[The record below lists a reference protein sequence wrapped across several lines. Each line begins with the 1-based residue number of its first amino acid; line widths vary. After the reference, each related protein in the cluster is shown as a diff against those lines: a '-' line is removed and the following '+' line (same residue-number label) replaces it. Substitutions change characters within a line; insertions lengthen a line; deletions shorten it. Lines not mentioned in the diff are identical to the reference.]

1 MIMFTNSFAYPNLF
15 NAATG
20 NCDMKEDYASI
31 VNRVGL
37 LIQSYKKE
45 EFMFPNFGSYFPDIL
60 LSYNT
65 TAVIEKAKENIKN
78 AIAEFEPYVDSRQIK
93 INDESQGNK
102 VRLQVV
108 LVLDKNYEEIA
119 ATLEWTWDETQGV
132 KVT

>member
-1 MIMFTNSFAYPNLF
+1 MFTNSFAYPNLF

-20 NCDMKEDYASI
+20 NCDLKEDYASI

-45 EFMFPNFGSYFPDIL
+45 EFLFPYFGSEFLDIL

-65 TAVIEKAKENIKN
+65 EGVIEKAKENIIK

-93 INDESQGNK
+93 ITDQSEGNHVK
-102 VRLQVV
+102 LQVT
-108 LVLDKNYEEIA
+108 LVLDKNYEEVA
-119 ATLEWTWDETQGV
+119 ATLEWSWDEVQGGV
-132 KVT
+132 AT

>member
-1 MIMFTNSFAYPNLF
+1 
-15 NAATG
+15 
-20 NCDMKEDYASI
+20 MKEDYASI

-45 EFMFPNFGSYFPDIL
+45 EFLFPNFGSYFPDIL

-102 VRLQVV
+102 VRLQVI

>member
-1 MIMFTNSFAYPNLF
+1 MFTNSFAYPNLF

-20 NCDMKEDYASI
+20 NCDLKEDYASI

-65 TAVIEKAKENIKN
+65 AAVIEKAKENIKN

-102 VRLQVV
+102 VKLQVI